1 MVQTEQIFIIKF
13 QISMNPKLIDTH
25 AHINFNGFKGDAD
38 EVIARAFEKG
48 IQMFSV
54 GSQID
59 TSKRAVHYAQK
70 YDGIWAIVGLHPIH
84 LVEHHVDQQEVN
96 FQSRQ
101 EEFNYEAY
109 KELASHEKVIG
120 IGECGLDYFHIDEVP
135 GENEELIRHQKL
147 AFRKQIDLAMEL
159 DKPLAIHC
167 RDAYDDVIEMMKV
180 VIGEKGKAPKALM
193 HCYLGDRRQAEEFL
207 KLGFYISFSGIVT
220 FKNAAEELRDV
231 AKIVPKDRLL
241 VETDCP
247 YLAPEPMRGRRNE
260 PSYVEYTAKFLA
272 SLREESED
280 ELFSN
285 VTNNAKKLFNI

>member
-1 MVQTEQIFIIKF
+1 MR
-13 QISMNPKLIDTH
+13 KLIDTH
-25 AHINFNGFKGDAD
+25 AHVNFNSFKDDAD
-38 EVIARAFEKG
+38 IVIQRALNKG

-59 TSKRAVHYAQK
+59 TSRRAVHYAEK
-70 YDGIWAIVGLHPIH
+70 YDGIWAIVGLHPVH

-96 FQSRQ
+96 FKSRK
-101 EEFNYEAY
+101 EDFNYEEY
-109 KELASHEKVIG
+109 KKLASHEKVIG
-120 IGECGLDYFHIDEVP
+120 IGECGLDYYHIDDVP
-135 GENEELIRHQKL
+135 GDNEELKKQQKEI
-147 AFRKQIDLAMEL
+147 FRKQIELSVEL

-167 RDAYDDVIEMMKV
+167 RDAYDDVIEMMHDFV
-180 VIGEKGKAPKALM
+180 QETGKTPKALM
-193 HCYLGDRRQAEEFL
+193 HCYLGDRKQADEFL

-220 FKNAAEELRDV
+220 FKNANPELREV

-260 PSYVEYTAKFLA
+260 PAFVEYTAKFL
-272 SLREESED
+272 SELRGETED

-285 VTNNAKKLFNI
+285 VTKNAKSLFNI